1 MLLSFLL
8 LSKLSSTVCSLSLK
22 TPSFSLPDTRL
33 FSPASCFASLLLP
46 SFSSSN
52 LLLFLPPS
60 PPFSALYLLFCFFPH
75 LSPSTHLSLP
85 LSSLSPSPLC
95 RPHQLSRS
103 LVSLSLG
110 WHREQPDTW
119 EGCFVIQ
126 QVIPPWQREGGGGGW
141 GWWDAERK
149 WSGRENLAGL
159 YYYLPTYT
167 FAASLRLQADGLSLF
182 FLLTTGG
189 LALLHLPSAFNF
201 EEQEGGRKETR
212 KEMWQWK
219 RDEMTRKG
227 RGRMWTKGKMNRGGL
242 GGGRD
247 SS

>member
-1 MLLSFLL
+1 MTYPRLSLRVEQALTALMLLSFLL

-52 LLLFLPPS
+52 LLLFFTSFSSFFCSVSPVLFFSPPFPFDSPLPPS
-60 PPFSALYLLFCFFPH
+60 FLPFS
-75 LSPSTHLSLP
+75 LS
-85 LSSLSPSPLC
+85 LC

-141 GWWDAERK
+141 G
-149 WSGRENLAGL
+149 
-159 YYYLPTYT
+159 
-167 FAASLRLQADGLSLF
+167 
-182 FLLTTGG
+182 
-189 LALLHLPSAFNF
+189 
-201 EEQEGGRKETR
+201 
-212 KEMWQWK
+212 
-219 RDEMTRKG
+219 
-227 RGRMWTKGKMNRGGL
+227 
-242 GGGRD
+242 
-247 SS
+247 